1 MNYNNPKF
9 VASDEVR
16 QDNIRAMS
24 EIWKRWCDFNNIPKH
39 DNGQYY
45 SADDIIFDYYQVM
58 PFCPNEKQMSFIGS
72 FKEVWEQIESIEQ
85 TAV

>member
-45 SADDIIFDYYQVM
+45 SADDINWNYREDM
-58 PFCPNEKQMSFIGS
+58 PFKPTRQQVKFMESFC
-72 FKEVWEQIESIEQ
+72 EVWEQIESIEQ

>member
-24 EIWKRWCDFNNIPKH
+24 EIWKRWCDFNNIPKPFVEKFIEI
-39 DNGQYY
+39 NQ
-45 SADDIIFDYYQVM
+45 DY
-58 PFCPNEKQMSFIGS
+58 FRKL
-72 FKEVWEQIESIEQ
+72 
-85 TAV
+85 

>member
-24 EIWKRWCDFNNIPKH
+24 EIWKRWCHFNNMPKH

-45 SADDIIFDYYQVM
+45 SADDINF
-58 PFCPNEKQMSFIGS
+58 GLL
-72 FKEVWEQIESIEQ
+72 
-85 TAV
+85 